1 MIEFKNVSL
10 KSLNISH
17 NSFNSNGSNGSAI
30 KNLLVEQLAVSLS
43 HNVSLTKL
51 DLSSNNF
58 DSKDIDVLKMGL
70 SENKTLLQLG
80 FDNHVACIDS
90 KGFMENKKYNATDA
104 SSKWIDDGWKEE
116 TFRIKIH
123 KEVLGL
129 HENQDDGTMTTERPN
144 SMPTKAKTVC
154 IHLSFDAWRADEMSM
169 TNQQIGKEIGQ
180 ELSSVR
186 FQRSSSSVIYEIHR
200 VCPPGKMLF
209 FFSIGRHL
217 CFADPYLP
225 HIPRNEYRCFG
236 HLSEL
241 PSECLQLN
249 VQTIHKRTGP
259 LELCHEF
266 PRRPWCEIR
275 EQETDTIT
283 WKLENSIFKERK
295 NESPQGSFHDS
306 EEELTQAFE
315 ADWDHSLIKLQR
327 IKSLSNPENLARLKN
342 TCHSHYSVIREVFRY
357 YAAGSSNDPLY
368 RNDPYYL
375 RWNLFTEFC
384 QHSRLIDKA
393 GTQLEVCFL
402 FHSRCVFVSPFAS
415 YFPWCSAR
423 LQLFRNSNHSLVY
436 CRVNLRLFRRDL
448 NSLP

>member
-10 KSLNISH
+10 KSLDVSH
-17 NSFNSNGSNGSAI
+17 NSFNSNGSNGSSV
-30 KNLLVEQLAVSLS
+30 KNLIVEQLAVSLS
-43 HNVSLTKL
+43 RNVSLTNL

-58 DSKDIDVLKMGL
+58 DSKDIDVLKVGL
-70 SENKTLLQLG
+70 NENKTLLQLG
-80 FDNHVACIDS
+80 FDNHVAYIDS
-90 KGFMENKKYNATDA
+90 KGFMANKKHNATDV

-116 TFRIKIH
+116 TFRIQIH
-123 KEVLGL
+123 KEALGL
-129 HENQDDGTMTTERPN
+129 HENQDGGTMTTERLN
-144 SMPTKAKTVC
+144 GMPTKAKTVC

-169 TNQQIGKEIGQ
+169 TNQQIGKEMIGQ

-186 FQRSSSSVIYEIHR
+186 FQHSSSSVIYEIHR
-200 VCPPGKMLF
+200 VCPPGKLMF
-209 FFSIGRHL
+209 FFSIGGGHL

-249 VQTIHKRTGP
+249 VQTVHKRTGP

-266 PRRPWCEIR
+266 PRRPWREIS

-306 EEELTQAFE
+306 EVELTQAFE
-315 ADWDHSLIKLQR
+315 ADWDHSLMKLQR

-342 TCHSHYSVIREVFRY
+342 ACHSHYSVIREVFRY
-357 YAAGSSNDPLY
+357 YAAGSSKDPLY
-368 RNDPYYL
+368 RNDPYHL
-375 RWNLFTEFC
+375 RWSSFADFC
-384 QHSRLIDKA
+384 QHSRLVDKA

-402 FHSRCVFVSPFAS
+402 VHVVFLCSFLHLIFLGVVSIFNCFGS
-415 YFPWCSAR
+415 
-423 LQLFRNSNHSLVY
+423 
-436 CRVNLRLFRRDL
+436 
-448 NSLP
+448 